1 MLPHQSLV
9 TRRPFPVVGH
19 RRRLLGGSDAAK
31 GGDGEEGSPRR
42 QRQDLQGD
50 HS

>member
-1 MLPHQSLV
+1 MLRPLV
-9 TRRPFPVVGH
+9 TRSSFFPVVGH
-19 RRRLLGGSDAAK
+19 RRRLLGGSDAAQ

-50 HS
+50 RS